1 VAKKEDIYALV
12 GYEQR
17 LHKMPIKEL
26 IAEAKRIGIDPK
38 LAAGSKLTLVRNI
51 LEAQGANDDS
61 LKGEQMSKLEELITE
76 RDRIQIE
83 RIAIQD
89 RLDEVEDALL
99 EERFRGY
106 DRYQEGDIILVP
118 RKLFGDMKWWPAKI
132 ERVTLHYNEGTWGP
146 HADEPGKPWSNQAI
160 WYRVFLQQKDGK
172 FTGTS
177 KAFDHNQVRPFK
189 EET

>member
-61 LKGEQMSKLEELITE
+61 LKGEGGS
-76 RDRIQIE
+76 
-83 RIAIQD
+83 
-89 RLDEVEDALL
+89 
-99 EERFRGY
+99 
-106 DRYQEGDIILVP
+106 
-118 RKLFGDMKWWPAKI
+118 
-132 ERVTLHYNEGTWGP
+132 
-146 HADEPGKPWSNQAI
+146 
-160 WYRVFLQQKDGK
+160 
-172 FTGTS
+172 
-177 KAFDHNQVRPFK
+177 
-189 EET
+189 